1 MKRNRNGKATHLT
14 PDPKNARRHGKR
26 TRPHRPTAAE
36 KEARISEVITHLLS
50 GSRRIEVVQ
59 YAAKMWGIST
69 RQSDKLIA
77 DATQWIKASTAKT
90 RDEWIA
96 DHLSSMAFVYRAAE
110 SAGDHHAAIKAR
122 QEIAKLL
129 GLYPTEKMRLDV
141 YDWRDEARKAGI
153 NPDEALDEFER
164 IVASK
169 MATGHDDGGNSESEG
184 APDVDTSPVADSA
197 GG

>member
-1 MKRNRNGKATHLT
+1 MSKRNATRKKL
-14 PDPKNARRHGKR
+14 K
-26 TRPHRPTAAE
+26 PHRPTAAE
-36 KEARISEVITHLLS
+36 QEARISEVINHLLS

-77 DATQWIKASTAKT
+77 NATAWIKASTAKT

-141 YDWRDEARKAGI
+141 YDWRKDAEAAGI
-153 NPDEALDEFER
+153 NPDEALNEFER
-164 IVASK
+164 IIASQ
-169 MATGHDDGGNSESEG
+169 MATGHDDRGDTTGEG
-184 APDVDTSPVADSA
+184 AAGVEAAPIADAAS
-197 GG
+197 G